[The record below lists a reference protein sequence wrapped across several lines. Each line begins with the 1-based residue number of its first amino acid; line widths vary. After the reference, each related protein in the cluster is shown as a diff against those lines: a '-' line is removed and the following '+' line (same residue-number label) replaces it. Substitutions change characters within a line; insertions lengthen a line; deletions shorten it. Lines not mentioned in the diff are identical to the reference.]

1 VVVTPPGEL
10 VNPGLNPG
18 WMNLAASKPF
28 YQTTNPTQSQ
38 FYWGAHPYMRSIPE
52 LLATYNTVPDA
63 PAVPWGATNSAVGGQ
78 SQLDIPAFIEQY
90 INNPAYG
97 GVNSASGKGY
107 MPTLDQLALAA
118 ILNSQKKR

>member
-1 VVVTPPGEL
+1 
-10 VNPGLNPG
+10 
-18 WMNLAASKPF
+18 
-28 YQTTNPTQSQ
+28 
-38 FYWGAHPYMRSIPE
+38 MRSIPE